1 MSQQISSK
9 EFKSRLAAMCA
20 QGGGRGLSRNLRD
33 QQILFKSITLTL
45 DPDKPY
51 TETELNLALGQ
62 WQTEVGQM
70 IEIDHVSLRRYLV
83 DAGFVQRDSAG
94 LTYHVS
100 TADLADLFDPEVE
113 MIDPAT
119 VIIEAQLERERRKQD
134 YLKQQNR
141 DEL

>member
-1 MSQQISSK
+1 MSKKISSK
-9 EFKSRLAAMCA
+9 EFKSRLATMCA
-20 QGGGRGLSRNLRD
+20 QGGGRGLPRNLRD

-45 DPDKPY
+45 DPDKSY

-100 TADLADLFDPEVE
+100 TVDSLDIFEPDVE
-113 MIDPAT
+113 TLDPAA
-119 VIIEAQLERERRKQD
+119 VIIEAQLDRERRKQD
-134 YLKQQNR
+134 YLKKQNT
-141 DEL
+141 D